1 MKSIIKKSPAAITQ
15 FVKSKSQG
23 SPQDYVSRLK
33 ASFMCPQW
41 YRQNFLH
48 SQAQMTIS
56 VGQSVHEGERLEAV
70 IKLINQHFKACKIVV
85 DDSIQW
91 HTLAI
96 SRSNQTKAELLNLA
110 IEAGDDYLSRNTK
123 VFRQHFTIPYEIVR
137 WRDWIDTTCWHEAIR
152 SIYLAYQTN
161 LTFKQ
166 AIRNN
171 VNAFL
176 QRYEKNN
183 PLWNYDRSCA
193 VELCTQYLLEECGVM
208 KDIWITLG
216 CQYEVYP
223 SGRNEAMTT
232 THQLFIEPHYS
243 NLLKPIA
250 IRFNRRRCDQQQLEK
265 E

>member
-1 MKSIIKKSPAAITQ
+1 MKSIIKKYPAAITQ
-15 FVKSKSQG
+15 FGESKSQR
-23 SPQDYVSRLK
+23 SLNNYASQLK
-33 ASFMCPQW
+33 ASFMCPQS
-41 YRQNFLH
+41 YRQNFLLSH
-48 SQAQMTIS
+48 AQMTIS

-70 IKLINQHFKACKIVV
+70 TKLINRHFKVCKIVV

-96 SRSNQTKAELLNLA
+96 SQSHQTKAELLNLA
-110 IEAGDDYLSRNTK
+110 IEAGNDYLTRNMKTFK
-123 VFRQHFTIPYEIVR
+123 NFTIPYEIVR
-137 WRDWIDTTCWHEAIR
+137 WCDWINTTAWHEAIK

-166 AIRNN
+166 AVKNN
-171 VNAFL
+171 VSTFL
-176 QRYEKNN
+176 QRYERNN
-183 PLWNYDRSCA
+183 SLWDYDRSLA

-208 KDIWITLG
+208 KDIWVTLG